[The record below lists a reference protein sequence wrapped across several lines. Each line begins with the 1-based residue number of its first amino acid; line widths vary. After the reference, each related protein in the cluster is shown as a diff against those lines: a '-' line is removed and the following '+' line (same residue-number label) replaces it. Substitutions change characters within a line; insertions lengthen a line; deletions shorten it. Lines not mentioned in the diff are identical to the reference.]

1 MPSTVT
7 IDDGAML
14 AVHQIADCTGGTLG
28 HALSELARASLTRR
42 AEGMLRNG
50 AKLVPMGTGAR
61 ATSLEDVNA
70 PRDESPTPTRSG

>member
-1 MPSTVT
+1 
-7 IDDGAML
+7 ML
-14 AVHQIADCTGGTLG
+14 PVHQIAESTGGTLG

-42 AEGMLRNG
+42 AAGTLRNG
-50 AKLVPMGTGAR
+50 AKLLPVALSAR